1 VSRRDGCIKM
11 FEYLICALRNLGRKR
26 FRSFITVCGIMIGVA
41 SVIVIGTIG
50 SGAKLAVNKQLDS
63 LGINGV
69 NISQRKEN
77 VSDFSAIMTDDDL
90 QTCLSVIGVK
100 SAMPLIMQTGN
111 VVLHGLQ
118 KNAIIWGVDNNAR
131 SMISLNVSYGRMFSK
146 SQVDSHAKV
155 CLIDDSIAK
164 AIYKR
169 SNVTGKTISV
179 YMGRDYETFKI
190 CGIVESGSSLLY
202 NLVGDYIPT
211 FVYLPY
217 TTAEDLSNRQGFDEI
232 MIKGDTNIDEDK
244 IGNTVTNMLSKK
256 NDGKSYAASNMLKQK
271 ERLSSLLQ
279 IVTLVI
285 TAVGAIS
292 LIVAGLGIMT
302 VMLVSVNER
311 TKEIG
316 VKKAIGAK
324 KSLIMLEFL
333 FEALS
338 ISIIGGVLGIGIGT
352 GLSYIVS
359 KIMNLAFTIDP
370 TSVLMSSGFALATG
384 ILFGVY
390 PAYKAANLKPVD
402 ALRQE

>member
-1 VSRRDGCIKM
+1 
-11 FEYLICALRNLGRKR
+11 
-26 FRSFITVCGIMIGVA
+26 MIGVA